1 MQYDQQQQQQ
11 QQAASSKQQEEEEKE
26 KRSSIIIMSII
37 IRRRITIHHRYVAK
51 ITRTVFL
58 FCMITTEQLHSSYRA
73 LQRPAI
79 QLLALDAARVA
90 AAAF

>member
-1 MQYDQQQQQQ
+1 VQYEQQQ
-11 QQAASSKQQEEEEKE
+11 QQAASSKQQEEEEK

-37 IRRRITIHHRYVAK
+37 IRRRIIIHHRYVAK

-79 QLLALDAARVA
+79 PLLALDAARVA